1 MHSQELFDLSRDL
14 FPGGV
19 NSPVRFYQPF
29 PRFMQRGKGSRIFDI
44 DGNEYI
50 DYCLGFGPM
59 ILGHADENVITAI
72 KEQSSDGSLF
82 GAPTLRELD
91 LGDTIRSAIPSIES
105 MRFTNSGTEATM
117 HVLRLA
123 RYFTGR
129 DLLVKISGGFHGSH
143 DMSLDTD
150 NNFDGSAKNVTI
162 EVPYNDSEAIESVF
176 KRYGKRIAAL
186 IMEPVLGNIGVVPP
200 KIEFLRE
207 ARSVTQQYDSLLIF
221 DEVITGFRFHFGGY
235 QDIVNIKPDLT
246 TLGKIIGGGLPVGL
260 FGGRKDIMS
269 KVAPEG
275 KFYQQG
281 TFSANPLVMAAGIAT
296 LDKLRHMD
304 YGRLGKYTSSLVEH
318 IRKIFRDSGID
329 ATVNSVGSMFTVFF
343 TKKEVIDN
351 QGAQLSDG
359 TMYGKFFDSL
369 LKNGIFIPGSKL
381 ESCFV
386 SFSHTDKD
394 LERTKKIL
402 DQIPEEMVS

>member
-59 ILGHADENVITAI
+59 ILGHADENVIAAI
-72 KEQSSDGSLF
+72 KEQSLDGSLF

-91 LGDTIRSAIPSIES
+91 LGDTIRSAISSIEN

-143 DMSLDTD
+143 DMSLNTD
-150 NNFDGSAKNVTI
+150 RDFDGSAKNVTI
-162 EVPYNDSEAIESVF
+162 EVPFNNSEALESVF
-176 KRYGKRIAAL
+176 KKYGKRIAAL
-186 IMEPVLGNIGVVPP
+186 ILEPVLGNVGVVPP
-200 KIEFLRE
+200 RIEFLKH

-235 QDIVNIKPDLT
+235 QDIVKIKPDLT

-281 TFSANPLVMAAGIAT
+281 TFSANPVVMAAGIAT
-296 LDKLRHMD
+296 LDKLRHAD
-304 YGRLGKYTSSLVEH
+304 YGKLEKYTASLVEH
-318 IRKIFRDSGID
+318 IKKTFKNQEMDV
-329 ATVNSVGSMFTVFF
+329 TVNRVGGMFTVFF
-343 TKKEVIDN
+343 TKNEVIDN
-351 QGAQLSDG
+351 EGAQRSDD
-359 TMYGKFFDSL
+359 TMYARFFNSL
-369 LKNGIFIPGSKL
+369 LENGIFIPGSKL
-381 ESCFV
+381 ETCFV
-386 SFSHTDKD
+386 SFSHTEAD
-394 LERTKKIL
+394 LRQTKEIL
-402 DQIPEEMVS
+402 DNISEKMD